1 MVTGSAYSVRWLFV
15 FLSSSTCC
23 FLFLV
28 SQPSWLYRTLHHA
41 QSIIF
46 FLSLFLFGRFD
57 VVAIIHHH
65 RHRQRSDSIGHLSS
79 LVVVF
84 RPFSPPRLLVTSDS
98 RCRLSSSS
106 RHPSIPSLASN
117 NSFRPTR
124 PWTSCYL
131 QLLET
136 VPSKRIGT
144 SSLIHGVKMFILW
157 YSDLSSSH

>member
-1 MVTGSAYSVRWLFV
+1 MVIRFLIFFYLLFSV
-15 FLSSSTCC
+15 SG
-23 FLFLV
+23 

-46 FLSLFLFGRFD
+46 FLSHFLFGRFD
-57 VVAIIHHH
+57 VVAIIIHHH

>member
-1 MVTGSAYSVRWLFV
+1 
-15 FLSSSTCC
+15 
-23 FLFLV
+23 
-28 SQPSWLYRTLHHA
+28 
-41 QSIIF
+41 
-46 FLSLFLFGRFD
+46 
-57 VVAIIHHH
+57 
-65 RHRQRSDSIGHLSS
+65 
-79 LVVVF
+79 
-84 RPFSPPRLLVTSDS
+84 LLVTSDS